1 MLFRSSELARLEWLM
16 HPEEL
21 NPYANNLFR
30 SALTSYLQP
39 YLDEAETVSVYRSPY
54 GNREDDFFWGCNSE
68 GCCWRGIECLYA
80 YRLTGEERYRINAE
94 RCLNYILGQN
104 STGYCYV
111 TGFGVKPASHPHHR
125 LSYSHP
131 KGTHPGF
138 LVGGPN
144 RMRQDAETDGVK
156 YPKNVPA
163 DESYLDEQ
171 PSYASNEV
179 TINWNVTL
187 FALSAGLDALK

>member
-1 MLFRSSELARLEWLM
+1 MRQVDDVVM
-16 HPEEL
+16 H
-21 NPYANNLFR
+21 NL
-30 SALTSYLQP
+30 Y
-39 YLDEAETVSVYRSPY
+39 
-54 GNREDDFFWGCNSE
+54 
-68 GCCWRGIECLYA
+68 
-80 YRLTGEERYRINAE
+80 
-94 RCLNYILGQN
+94 
-104 STGYCYV
+104 
-111 TGFGVKPASHPHHR
+111 HR

-144 RMRQDAETDGVK
+144 RMRQDAETDGVI
-156 YPKNVPA
+156 YPKDVPA

-187 FALSAGLDALK
+187 FALSAGIDALGR

>member
-1 MLFRSSELARLEWLM
+1 MK
-16 HPEEL
+16 
-21 NPYANNLFR
+21 
-30 SALTSYLQP
+30 
-39 YLDEAETVSVYRSPY
+39 
-54 GNREDDFFWGCNSE
+54 
-68 GCCWRGIECLYA
+68 RGD
-80 YRLTGEERYRINAE
+80 ERYLKNAE
-94 RCLNYILGQN
+94 RCLDYILGQN
-104 STGYCYV
+104 ATGYCYV
-111 TGFGVKPASHPHHR
+111 TGFGTKPTSHPHHR

-138 LVGGPN
+138 LAGGPN

-156 YPKNVPA
+156 YPKGVTA

-187 FALSAGLDALK
+187 FALTAGLDALTK

>member
-1 MLFRSSELARLEWLM
+1 MIELHDTAAILA
-16 HPEEL
+16 H
-21 NPYANNLFR
+21 
-30 SALTSYLQP
+30 LQP
-39 YLDEAETVSVYRSPY
+39 YMVEAESISVHKSPY
-54 GNREDDFFWGCNSE
+54 GNREEDFFWGCNSE
-68 GCCWRGIECLYA
+68 GCCWRGVECVYA
-80 YRLTGEERYRINAE
+80 YQWTGDKKYLVNAE

-104 STGYCYV
+104 ATGYCYV
-111 TGFGVKPASHPHHR
+111 TGFGTHPSSHPHHR

-144 RMRQDAETDGVK
+144 PMRQDAETDGVR

-163 DESYLDEQ
+163 DESYLDKQ

-187 FALSAGLDALK
+187 FALSAGLDAIQKAY